1 MRIEKTT
8 VKIFPVEI
16 VFRNLVIIKNR
27 IETPLVGAEGR
38 SFVANEGEN
47 NHYVALH
54 FAQDASG
61 LRLTYIA
68 ATGVEI
74 SPQVREIKASN
85 PSSAGCAI
93 ESSADS
99 LQFTNPTPGNA
110 ATPYQIGGNDSDCGV
125 LVALAADMIRNNYA
139 RRDIV

>member
-1 MRIEKTT
+1 MEKTT

-38 SFVANEGEN
+38 SFVGEN

-74 SPQVREIKASN
+74 SPQVREI
-85 PSSAGCAI
+85 
-93 ESSADS
+93 
-99 LQFTNPTPGNA
+99 
-110 ATPYQIGGNDSDCGV
+110 
-125 LVALAADMIRNNYA
+125 
-139 RRDIV
+139 

>member
-1 MRIEKTT
+1 MA
-8 VKIFPVEI
+8 FSS
-16 VFRNLVIIKNR
+16 LVIIKPMTH
-27 IETPLVGAEGR
+27 TPLVGAEGR

-74 SPQVREIKASN
+74 SPQVREI
-85 PSSAGCAI
+85 
-93 ESSADS
+93 
-99 LQFTNPTPGNA
+99 
-110 ATPYQIGGNDSDCGV
+110 
-125 LVALAADMIRNNYA
+125 
-139 RRDIV
+139 

>member
-1 MRIEKTT
+1 MTH
-8 VKIFPVEI
+8 
-16 VFRNLVIIKNR
+16 
-27 IETPLVGAEGR
+27 TPLVGAEGR

-74 SPQVREIKASN
+74 SPQVREI
-85 PSSAGCAI
+85 
-93 ESSADS
+93 
-99 LQFTNPTPGNA
+99 
-110 ATPYQIGGNDSDCGV
+110 
-125 LVALAADMIRNNYA
+125 
-139 RRDIV
+139 